1 MKIILFTSI
10 YLMVNS
16 SVVLGQHPTGF
27 AASQASLVSTTP
39 NSDEFVPND
48 NDPFFPGGIEALRE
62 YLKESAPYPRQARM
76 AQIEGTVRVRFRVQP
91 TGYLTDIQVVESGG
105 EVLNRSALRAI
116 AQMPRWFPSHRNGEA
131 VARSVVM
138 PITFRME

>member
-1 MKIILFTSI
+1 MAFS
-10 YLMVNS
+10 
-16 SVVLGQHPTGF
+16 QHPTDV
-27 AASQASLVSTTP
+27 AAPQASITSTPT
-39 NSDEFVPND
+39 SGSEEFVPND
-48 NDPFFPGGIEALRE
+48 NDPFFPGGIAALRE

-76 AQIEGTVRVRFRVQP
+76 AQLEGTVRVRFRVQS

-116 AQMPRWFPSHRNGEA
+116 AQMPRWFPGHRNGEA
-131 VARSVVM
+131 IARSVVM